1 MNENIDNQS
10 LKALVDY
17 VSEQHLDETSKN
29 KIRSFCSVQ
38 DPLTTTVYRG
48 HDKKDQ
54 IIRPSIWYS
63 TSKNIAVAA
72 KEFAGGDCCVFT
84 IHLINTPCI
93 DVNRYIGKLI
103 GTKAEEEEIIF
114 LGGGKF
120 YKNEYLT
127 EEGFTPLGIRNGK
140 QNFETW
146 YSIDTSSTATANATA
161 TATSSKKQ
169 IQQYI
174 YQDESKENQPNQTPQ
189 PNQTNKDINRLASLI
204 DKDEYDLIDTPD
216 DIIIPSFV
224 LTEAEKKQIF
234 DIIQMKKQ
242 LAEMIGGKKR
252 RRKNTKRHRKNTK
265 RRRKNTKRRRK
276 NTKRRRKN
284 SKRHI

>member
-1 MNENIDNQS
+1 
-10 LKALVDY
+10 
-17 VSEQHLDETSKN
+17 
-29 KIRSFCSVQ
+29 
-38 DPLTTTVYRG
+38 
-48 HDKKDQ
+48 
-54 IIRPSIWYS
+54 
-63 TSKNIAVAA
+63 
-72 KEFAGGDCCVFT
+72 
-84 IHLINTPCI
+84 
-93 DVNRYIGKLI
+93 LI

-146 YSIDTSSTATANATA
+146 YSIDTSSTATVNATANATA

-169 IQQYI
+169 IHQYI

-189 PNQTNKDINRLASLI
+189 PNQTNKDKINQLASLI

-216 DIIIPSFV
+216 DIIFQSVV

-265 RRRKNTKRRRK
+265 RHRK

>member
-1 MNENIDNQS
+1 MNKNIDNQS

-48 HDKKDQ
+48 HTKSQ

-146 YSIDTSSTATANATA
+146 YSIDTSSTATANASA

-169 IQQYI
+169 IQQYM

-189 PNQTNKDINRLASLI
+189 PNQTNKDINQLANLI
-204 DKDEYDLIDTPD
+204 DKDEYELIDTPD
-216 DIIIPSFV
+216 DIIFPRYV

-242 LAEMIGGKKR
+242 AAEMIGGKKR
-252 RRKNTKRHRKNTK
+252 QRKNTKRNRKNTK
-265 RRRKNTKRRRK
+265 RNRKNTKR
-276 NTKRRRKN
+276 NRKN
-284 SKRHI
+284 SKRRRNI